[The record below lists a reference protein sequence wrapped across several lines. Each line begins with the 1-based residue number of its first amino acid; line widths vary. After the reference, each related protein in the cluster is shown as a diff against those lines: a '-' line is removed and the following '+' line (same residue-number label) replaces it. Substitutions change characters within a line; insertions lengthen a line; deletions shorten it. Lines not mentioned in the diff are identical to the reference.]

1 MKKINLKQ
9 VLTVISV
16 FGPAVLVS
24 VELFDPASIVAATA
38 AGAAVGFSVLWAA
51 FYSGI
56 LLIGIQ
62 EISAR
67 LGVVTGKTLAE
78 NIHQRFGP
86 RYSLPLFAVSL
97 FLNLATLT
105 AEIIGLSLA
114 FSFLFN
120 IAYPIAVSISIL
132 LNIFLVFLTSYD
144 TLEKI
149 LMILV
154 TAIFLAYLYFLFSL
168 HANFGQ
174 IVYNSLVPSVKAN
187 SFYYA
192 EAIIGA
198 SITPTYVILHSG
210 LVYEKGWAHH
220 HEKGV
225 EDLMKEDECER
236 KEELAKERKCV
247 RKERVDSFVSILM
260 GTILT
265 IVIIASAALL
275 IGGKSVTSFAD
286 IAAPFRIKFGL
297 AGVDVFAVAFAFAG
311 ILAVVTVGLGTVY
324 SAFGFLGLESRIKAR
339 RFRFVFVLALVIS
352 AIFAFIPNQIQV
364 MIFTQYLNGLLLPFI
379 LIPLIIIT
387 RNKDLMGKYK
397 LGKATLTLAL
407 ATIIITTILFIASIA
422 QML

>member
-1 MKKINLKQ
+1 MKKISLKQ
-9 VLTVISV
+9 VFTVISI

-38 AGAAVGFSVLWAA
+38 AGAAVGFAVLWAA

-78 NIHQRFGP
+78 NIHQRFGG
-86 RYSLPLFAVSL
+86 RFSLPLFTVSL

-114 FSFLFN
+114 LSFLFN
-120 IAYPIAVSISIL
+120 IAYPLAVSISIL

-154 TAIFLAYLYFLFSL
+154 TGIFLAYLYFLFSL
-168 HANFGQ
+168 HANFGLM
-174 IVYNSLVPSVKAN
+174 VYNSLVPSLKAN

-225 EDLMKEDECER
+225 EDLMKEDECEI
-236 KEELAKERKCV
+236 KEELIKERKCV
-247 RKERVDSFVSILM
+247 RKERVDSFVSILL

-275 IGGKSVTSFAD
+275 IGGKSVTSFGD
-286 IAAPFRIKFGL
+286 IAAPFSIKFGL
-297 AGVDVFAVAFAFAG
+297 VGVDVFAVAFVFAG

-339 RFRFVFVLALVIS
+339 RFRFAFVLSLVIS
-352 AIFAFIPNQIQV
+352 AIFAFLPNQIQV
-364 MIFTQYLNGLLLPFI
+364 MIFSQYLNGLLLPFI
-379 LIPLIIIT
+379 LVPLVIIT
-387 RNKDLMGKYK
+387 RNKDLMGKYR
-397 LGKATLTLAL
+397 LGKATLALAV
-407 ATIIITTILFIASIA
+407 ATIIITTVLFIASIA
-422 QML
+422 ML

>member
-1 MKKINLKQ
+1 MKKLNLKQ

-38 AGAAVGFSVLWAA
+38 AGAAVGLAVLWAA

-86 RYSLPLFAVSL
+86 RYSRPLFILSM

-105 AEIIGLSLA
+105 AEIMGLSLA
-114 FSFLFN
+114 FSFLFK

-132 LNIFLVFLTSYD
+132 LNIILVYFTAYD
-144 TLEKI
+144 KLEKI
-149 LMILV
+149 LIILV
-154 TAIFLAYLYFLFSL
+154 TAIFLSYVYFLFSL
-168 HANFGQ
+168 HANFGA
-174 IVYNSLVPSVKAN
+174 IVYNSLVPSLKAN

-225 EDLMKEDECER
+225 EDLIKED
-236 KEELAKERKCV
+236 KSV
-247 RKERVDSFVSILM
+247 RDERVDSFVSILM

-265 IVIIASAALL
+265 IIIIASAALL
-275 IGGKSVTSFAD
+275 IRGKSVTSFAD
-286 IAAPFRIKFGL
+286 IAAPFSIKFGL
-297 AGVDVFAVAFAFAG
+297 AGVEVFAVAFAFAG

-339 RFRFVFVLALVIS
+339 RFRLVFVLALIIS
-352 AIFAFIPNQIQV
+352 AIFAFIPQQIQV

-379 LIPLIIIT
+379 LIPLVIIT

-397 LGKATLTLAL
+397 LGKATLTLAV
-407 ATIIITTILFIASIA
+407 ATIVITTILFIASVA
-422 QML
+422 SML

>member
-1 MKKINLKQ
+1 MNLKR
-9 VLTVISV
+9 VLTIISV

-38 AGAAVGFSVLWAA
+38 AGAAVGLGVLWAA

-78 NIHQRFGP
+78 NIHQKFGP
-86 RYSLPLFAVSL
+86 RYSLPLFTISM

-105 AEIIGLSLA
+105 AEIMGLSLA
-114 FSFLFN
+114 LSFLFK
-120 IAYPIAVSISIL
+120 IAYPLAVFISIL
-132 LNIFLVFLTSYD
+132 LNIILVYFTAYD
-144 TLEKI
+144 KLEKI
-149 LMILV
+149 LIILV
-154 TAIFLAYLYFLFSL
+154 TAIFLSYVYFLFSL
-168 HANFGQ
+168 HANFGA
-174 IVYNSLVPSVKAN
+174 IVYNSVIPSLKAN

-225 EDLMKEDECER
+225 EDLIKED
-236 KEELAKERKCV
+236 KSV
-247 RKERVDSFVSILM
+247 RDERVDSFASILV

-265 IVIIASAALL
+265 IIITASAALL
-275 IGGKSVTSFAD
+275 IRGKSVTSFAD
-286 IAAPFRIKFGL
+286 IAAPFNMKFGIV
-297 AGVDVFAVAFAFAG
+297 GVDVFAVAFAFAG

-339 RFRFVFVLALVIS
+339 RFRLVFVLALVIS

-364 MIFTQYLNGLLLPFI
+364 MVFTQYINGLLLPFI
-379 LIPLIIIT
+379 LIPLVIIT

-397 LGKATLTLAL
+397 LGKVTLALAL
-407 ATIIITTILFIASIA
+407 ATIVITTVLFIASVA
-422 QML
+422 SML

>member
-1 MKKINLKQ
+1 
-9 VLTVISV
+9 
-16 FGPAVLVS
+16 
-24 VELFDPASIVAATA
+24 LFDPASIVAATA
-38 AGAAVGFSVLWAA
+38 AGAAVGLAVLWAA

-86 RYSLPLFAVSL
+86 RYSRPLFILSM

-105 AEIIGLSLA
+105 AEIMGLSLA
-114 FSFLFN
+114 FSFLFK

-132 LNIFLVFLTSYD
+132 LNIILVYFTAYD
-144 TLEKI
+144 KLEKI
-149 LMILV
+149 LIILV
-154 TAIFLAYLYFLFSL
+154 TAIFLSYVYFLFSL
-168 HANFGQ
+168 HANFGA
-174 IVYNSLVPSVKAN
+174 IVYNSLVPSLKAN

-225 EDLMKEDECER
+225 EDLIKED
-236 KEELAKERKCV
+236 KSV
-247 RKERVDSFVSILM
+247 RDERVDSFVSILM

-265 IVIIASAALL
+265 IIIIASAALL
-275 IGGKSVTSFAD
+275 IRGKSVTSFAD
-286 IAAPFRIKFGL
+286 IAAPFSIKFGIV
-297 AGVDVFAVAFAFAG
+297 GVEVFAVAFAFAG

-339 RFRFVFVLALVIS
+339 RFRLVFVLALIIS
-352 AIFAFIPNQIQV
+352 AIFAFIPQQIQV

-379 LIPLIIIT
+379 LIPLVIIT

-397 LGKATLTLAL
+397 LGKATLTLAV
-407 ATIIITTILFIASIA
+407 ATIVITTILFIASVA
-422 QML
+422 SML

>member
-1 MKKINLKQ
+1 MKKMNLKR
-9 VLTVISV
+9 VLTIISV

-38 AGAAVGFSVLWAA
+38 AGAAVGLGVLWAA

-78 NIHQRFGP
+78 NIHQKFGP
-86 RYSLPLFAVSL
+86 RYSLPLFTISM

-105 AEIIGLSLA
+105 AEIMGLSLA
-114 FSFLFN
+114 LSFLFK
-120 IAYPIAVSISIL
+120 IAYPLAVFISIL
-132 LNIFLVFLTSYD
+132 LNIILVYFTAYD
-144 TLEKI
+144 KLEKI
-149 LMILV
+149 LIILV
-154 TAIFLAYLYFLFSL
+154 TAIFLSYVYFLFSL
-168 HANFGQ
+168 HANFGA
-174 IVYNSLVPSVKAN
+174 IVYNSVIPSLKAN

-225 EDLMKEDECER
+225 EDLIKED
-236 KEELAKERKCV
+236 KSV
-247 RKERVDSFVSILM
+247 RDERVDSFASILV

-265 IVIIASAALL
+265 IIITASAALL
-275 IGGKSVTSFAD
+275 IRGKSVTSFAD
-286 IAAPFRIKFGL
+286 IAAPFNMKFGIV
-297 AGVDVFAVAFAFAG
+297 GVDVFAVAFAFAG

-339 RFRFVFVLALVIS
+339 RFRLVFVLALVIS

-364 MIFTQYLNGLLLPFI
+364 MVFTQYINGLLLPFI
-379 LIPLIIIT
+379 LIPLVIIT

-397 LGKATLTLAL
+397 LGKVTLALAL
-407 ATIIITTILFIASIA
+407 ATIVITTVLFIASVA
-422 QML
+422 SML

>member
-1 MKKINLKQ
+1 MKKKSRLKQ
-9 VLTVISV
+9 IITAISI

-38 AGAAVGFSVLWAA
+38 AGAAVGLAVLWAA

-78 NIHQRFGP
+78 NIHQRFGS
-86 RYSLPLFAVSL
+86 RYSLPLFTISM

-105 AEIIGLSLA
+105 AEIMGLSLA
-114 FSFLFN
+114 FSFLFK
-120 IAYPIAVSISIL
+120 IAYPVAVSISIL
-132 LNIFLVFLTSYD
+132 LNIVLVYFTAYD
-144 TLEKI
+144 KLEKI
-149 LMILV
+149 LIILV
-154 TAIFLAYLYFLFSL
+154 TAIFLSYVYFLFSL
-168 HANFGQ
+168 HANFGA
-174 IVYNSLVPSVKAN
+174 IFYNSLVPSLKAN

-192 EAIIGA
+192 EAIVGA

-225 EDLMKEDECER
+225 EDLIKED
-236 KEELAKERKCV
+236 KSV
-247 RKERVDSFVSILM
+247 RDERVDSFVSILM

-265 IVIIASAALL
+265 IIIIASAALL
-275 IGGKSVTSFAD
+275 IRGKSVTSFAD
-286 IAAPFRIKFGL
+286 IAAPFSIKFGL
-297 AGVDVFAVAFAFAG
+297 VGVEIFAVAFAFAG
-311 ILAVVTVGLGTVY
+311 VLAVVTVGLGTVY

-339 RFRFVFVLALVIS
+339 RFRFAFVLALVIS
-352 AIFAFIPNQIQV
+352 AVFAFIPNQIQV
-364 MIFTQYLNGLLLPFI
+364 MVFTQYLNGLLLPFI
-379 LIPLIIIT
+379 LIPLVIIT

-397 LGKATLTLAL
+397 LGKATLALAL
-407 ATIIITTILFIASIA
+407 VTIVITTVLFIASIA
-422 QML
+422 SML

>member
-1 MKKINLKQ
+1 
-9 VLTVISV
+9 
-16 FGPAVLVS
+16 
-24 VELFDPASIVAATA
+24 LFDPASIVAATA
-38 AGAAVGFSVLWAA
+38 AGAAVGLAVLWAA

-86 RYSLPLFAVSL
+86 RYSRPLFILSM

-105 AEIIGLSLA
+105 AEIMGLSLA
-114 FSFLFN
+114 FSFLFK

-132 LNIFLVFLTSYD
+132 LNIILVYFTAYD
-144 TLEKI
+144 KLEKI
-149 LMILV
+149 LIILV
-154 TAIFLAYLYFLFSL
+154 TAIFLSYVYFLFSL
-168 HANFGQ
+168 HANFGA
-174 IVYNSLVPSVKAN
+174 IVYNSLVPSLKAN

-225 EDLMKEDECER
+225 EDLIKED
-236 KEELAKERKCV
+236 KSV
-247 RKERVDSFVSILM
+247 RDERVDSFVSILM

-265 IVIIASAALL
+265 IIIIASAALL
-275 IGGKSVTSFAD
+275 IRGKSVTSFAD
-286 IAAPFRIKFGL
+286 IAAPFSIKFGIV
-297 AGVDVFAVAFAFAG
+297 GVEVFAVAFAFAG

-339 RFRFVFVLALVIS
+339 RFRLVFVLALIIS
-352 AIFAFIPNQIQV
+352 AIFAFIPQQIQV

-379 LIPLIIIT
+379 LIPLVIIT

-397 LGKATLTLAL
+397 LGKATLALAL
-407 ATIIITTILFIASIA
+407 ATIVITTVLFIASVA
-422 QML
+422 SML

>member
-1 MKKINLKQ
+1 MKKLNLKQ

-38 AGAAVGFSVLWAA
+38 AGAAVGLAVLWAA

-86 RYSLPLFAVSL
+86 RYSRPLFIISM

-105 AEIIGLSLA
+105 AEIMGLSLA
-114 FSFLFN
+114 LSFLFK
-120 IAYPIAVSISIL
+120 IAYPLAVSISIL
-132 LNIFLVFLTSYD
+132 LNIILVYFTAYD
-144 TLEKI
+144 KLEKI
-149 LMILV
+149 LIILV
-154 TAIFLAYLYFLFSL
+154 TAIFLSYVYFLFSL
-168 HANFGQ
+168 HANFGA
-174 IVYNSLVPSVKAN
+174 IVYNSLVPSLKAN

-225 EDLMKEDECER
+225 EDLIKED
-236 KEELAKERKCV
+236 KSV
-247 RKERVDSFVSILM
+247 RDERVDSFVSILM

-265 IVIIASAALL
+265 IIIIASAALL
-275 IGGKSVTSFAD
+275 IRGKSVTSFAD
-286 IAAPFRIKFGL
+286 IAAPFSIKFGIV
-297 AGVDVFAVAFAFAG
+297 GVEVFAVAFAFAG

-339 RFRFVFVLALVIS
+339 RFRLVFVLALIIS
-352 AIFAFIPNQIQV
+352 AIFAFIPQQIQV

-379 LIPLIIIT
+379 LIPLVIIT

-397 LGKATLTLAL
+397 LGKATLTLAV
-407 ATIIITTILFIASIA
+407 ATIVITTILFIASVA
-422 QML
+422 SML

>member
-1 MKKINLKQ
+1 MKKKSRLKQ
-9 VLTVISV
+9 IITAISI

-38 AGAAVGFSVLWAA
+38 AGAAVGLAVLWAA

-86 RYSLPLFAVSL
+86 RYSRPLFILSM

-105 AEIIGLSLA
+105 AEIMGLSLA
-114 FSFLFN
+114 FSFLFK

-132 LNIFLVFLTSYD
+132 LNIILVYFTAYD
-144 TLEKI
+144 KLEKI
-149 LMILV
+149 LIILV
-154 TAIFLAYLYFLFSL
+154 TAIFLSYVYFLFSL
-168 HANFGQ
+168 HANFGA
-174 IVYNSLVPSVKAN
+174 IVYNSLVPSLKAN

-192 EAIIGA
+192 EAIVGA

-225 EDLMKEDECER
+225 EDLIRED
-236 KEELAKERKCV
+236 KSV
-247 RKERVDSFVSILM
+247 RDERVDSFVSILM

-265 IVIIASAALL
+265 IIIIASAALL
-275 IGGKSVTSFAD
+275 IRGKSVTSFAD
-286 IAAPFRIKFGL
+286 IAAPFSIKFGL
-297 AGVDVFAVAFAFAG
+297 VGVEIFAVAFAFAG
-311 ILAVVTVGLGTVY
+311 VLAVVTVGLGTVY

-339 RFRFVFVLALVIS
+339 RFRFAFVLALVIS
-352 AIFAFIPNQIQV
+352 AVFAFIPNQIQV
-364 MIFTQYLNGLLLPFI
+364 MVFTQYLNGLLLPFI
-379 LIPLIIIT
+379 LIPLVIIT

-397 LGKATLTLAL
+397 LGKATLALAL
-407 ATIIITTILFIASIA
+407 VTIVITTVLFIASIA
-422 QML
+422 SML

>member
-1 MKKINLKQ
+1 MKKLNLKQ

-38 AGAAVGFSVLWAA
+38 AGAAVGLAVLWAA

-86 RYSLPLFAVSL
+86 RYSRPLFILSM

-105 AEIIGLSLA
+105 AEIMGLSLA
-114 FSFLFN
+114 FSFLFK

-132 LNIFLVFLTSYD
+132 LNIILVYFTAYD
-144 TLEKI
+144 KLEKI
-149 LMILV
+149 LIILV
-154 TAIFLAYLYFLFSL
+154 TAIFLSYVYFLFSL
-168 HANFGQ
+168 HANFGA
-174 IVYNSLVPSVKAN
+174 IVYNSLVPSLKAN

-225 EDLMKEDECER
+225 EDLIRED
-236 KEELAKERKCV
+236 KSV
-247 RKERVDSFVSILM
+247 RDERVDSFVSILM

-265 IVIIASAALL
+265 IIIIASAALL
-275 IGGKSVTSFAD
+275 IRGKSVTSFAD
-286 IAAPFRIKFGL
+286 IAAPFSIKFCIV
-297 AGVDVFAVAFAFAG
+297 GVEVFAVAFAFAG

-339 RFRFVFVLALVIS
+339 RFRLVFVLALIIS
-352 AIFAFIPNQIQV
+352 AIFAFIPQQIQV

-379 LIPLIIIT
+379 LIPLVIIT

-397 LGKATLTLAL
+397 LGKATLTLAV
-407 ATIIITTILFIASIA
+407 ATIVITTILFIASVA
-422 QML
+422 SML

>member
-1 MKKINLKQ
+1 MKKINLKR
-9 VLTVISV
+9 VLTIISV

-38 AGAAVGFSVLWAA
+38 AGAAVGLAVLWAA
-51 FYSGI
+51 FYSGV

-78 NIHQRFGP
+78 NIHQRFGS
-86 RYSLPLFAVSL
+86 RYSFPLFTISM

-105 AEIIGLSLA
+105 AEIMGLSLA
-114 FSFLFN
+114 FSFLFK

-132 LNIFLVFLTSYD
+132 LNIILVYFTAYD
-144 TLEKI
+144 KLEKI
-149 LMILV
+149 LIILV
-154 TAIFLAYLYFLFSL
+154 TAIFLSYVYFLFSL
-168 HANFGQ
+168 HANFGA
-174 IVYNSLVPSVKAN
+174 IVYNSLVPSLKAN

-225 EDLMKEDECER
+225 EDLIKED
-236 KEELAKERKCV
+236 KSV
-247 RKERVDSFVSILM
+247 RDERVDSFVSILM

-265 IVIIASAALL
+265 IIIIASAALL
-275 IGGKSVTSFAD
+275 IRGKSVTSFAD
-286 IAAPFRIKFGL
+286 IAAPFSIKFGIV
-297 AGVDVFAVAFAFAG
+297 GVEVFAVAFAFAG

-339 RFRFVFVLALVIS
+339 RFRLVFVLALIIS
-352 AIFAFIPNQIQV
+352 AIFAFIPQQIQV

-379 LIPLIIIT
+379 LIPLVIIT

-397 LGKATLTLAL
+397 LGKATLTLAV
-407 ATIIITTILFIASIA
+407 ATIVITTILFIASVA
-422 QML
+422 SML